1 MHDVDDSMAL
11 CGIRTSWKVTG
22 VGGAVTGAGEAAS
35 RVDGAVTRAAGAGAM
50 RLCEDVPLAVTTVW
64 ARTMLEPPPG
74 LRRLPLLLLL

>member
-11 CGIRTSWKVTG
+11 CGISTAWKTG

-50 RLCEDVPLAVTTVW
+50 GLCEDVPLVVTTVLT
-64 ARTMLEPPPG
+64 RTMLEPPTGP
-74 LRRLPLLLLL
+74 RRLPLLLLL